1 MGRRRMTP
9 EEAAGIAGRKAREL
23 NLPWNPDNV
32 VAKRFLRFWPLP
44 GSFRV
49 VSLVPNEFA
58 ETMIV
63 VEERSGRASPRRVR
77 HSRDFGKR

>member
-49 VSLVPNEFA
+49 VSL
-58 ETMIV
+58 
-63 VEERSGRASPRRVR
+63 ERSGRASPRRVR